1 MTKIKI
7 KSAGKASFLIALVML
22 FVFAAGLYLLDVD
35 FIMIGVYSFV
45 ASVLL
50 YFVSRIIVSRFML
63 FRLKPIYE
71 IILNKDVS
79 VNSLSDRFN
88 QKELFGEVG
97 KDIALWAEKKS
108 EEIVYLKEM
117 ANYRKEFLGN
127 VSHELK
133 TPLFTLQGYILTLL
147 DGGLNDPAVNVKY
160 LKNAD
165 RNIERLIAIVN
176 DLEAISELEH
186 KVVNLERKKFD
197 IVALSREVAESL
209 MPQSRERRITISVMS
224 DDPIYVFADRGRIEQ
239 VLINLM
245 VNSIKYGKEGGTT
258 KIKFVDMFQKVM
270 LEVEDNGIG
279 IAPDNQIRIFERFY
293 RVDKGRSREDGG
305 TGLGLAI
312 AKHIVEAHG
321 DKLNLRSELGK
332 GATFSFTLNKYL

>member
-1 MTKIKI
+1 MAIKI
-7 KSAGKASFLIALVML
+7 KSSGKAAFLISLAMVFI
-22 FVFAAGLYLLDVD
+22 FVGGLYLLDVD
-35 FIMIGVYSFV
+35 FMMIGVYSLV
-45 ASVLL
+45 TAAVLYL
-50 YFVSRIIVSRFML
+50 ISRLIVSRFIL

-71 IILNKDVS
+71 IILNKNVS
-79 VNSLSDRFN
+79 VGSLSNRFE
-88 QKELFGEVG
+88 QKEVFGEVG

-117 ANYRKEFLGN
+117 ENYRKEFLGN

-165 RNIERLIAIVN
+165 RNIERLIAIVT

-186 KVVNLERKKFD
+186 KVVNLERVKFD
-197 IVALSREVAESL
+197 IVALAREIAEGIA
-209 MPQSRERRITISVMS
+209 PQARERKITISVMS
-224 DDPIYVFADRGRIEQ
+224 EDPIYLFADRGRIEQ
-239 VLINLM
+239 VLLNLM
-245 VNSIKYGKEGGTT
+245 VNSVKYGKEGGTT

-270 LEVEDNGIG
+270 IEVEDNGIG
-279 IAPDNQIRIFERFY
+279 IAQENLLRIFERFY
-293 RVDKGRSREDGG
+293 RVDKSRSREEGG

-321 DKLNLRSELGK
+321 DKLNVRSEIGK
-332 GATFSFTLNKYL
+332 GTTFSFTLNKYL